1 MKIYTKLH
9 EVIDGVQFFDTIIL
23 YREKGTVPLEHYFT
37 NNDNLKSEIRELS
50 YIYNGKPFIFL
61 SDNGVFAKN
70 KIDYASR
77 LLVESFLKLVNT
89 REKNC
94 NLLDVGCGYGY
105 MGIVIGGVLGC
116 CIDLVDVNKR
126 AVHLSERNIK
136 LNNVKGRAFISNAYE
151 SVKNKY
157 KYIITNPPIR
167 AGKDVVLDI
176 LANAKGHLEDGGE
189 LWFVINKDQG
199 AKSIKKIMDECYKVE
214 VVAKSKGF
222 FVFCA
227 KID

>member
-1 MKIYTKLH
+1 M
-9 EVIDGVQFFDTIIL
+9 
-23 YREKGTVPLEHYFT
+23 PLEHYFT

-50 YIYNGKPFIFL
+50 YIYNGKPFTFL

-70 KIDYASR
+70 KIDYASK

-89 REKNC
+89 RDGDGDYD
-94 NLLDVGCGYGY
+94 LLDVGCGYGY
-105 MGIVIGGVLGC
+105 MGIVIGGILGFSV
-116 CIDLVDVNKR
+116 DLVDVNKR

>member
-89 REKNC
+89 REEDC

-116 CIDLVDVNKR
+116 FVDLVDVNKR

-176 LANAKGHLEDGGE
+176 LANAKGHLEDDGE

>member
-1 MKIYTKLH
+1 M
-9 EVIDGVQFFDTIIL
+9 
-23 YREKGTVPLEHYFT
+23 PLEHYFT
-37 NNDNLKSEIRELS
+37 NNNNLKSEIRELS
-50 YIYNGKPFIFL
+50 YIYNGKPFTFL

-70 KIDYASR
+70 KIDYASK
-77 LLVESFLKLVNT
+77 LLVESFLKLVDT
-89 REKNC
+89 RVEDC

-105 MGIVIGGVLGC
+105 MGIVIGGILKCNV
-116 CIDLVDVNKR
+116 DLVDVNKR

-136 LNNVKGRAFISNAYE
+136 LNNVKGRAFESNAYE
-151 SVKNKY
+151 CVKNKY

-167 AGKDVVLDI
+167 AGKGVVLDI
-176 LANAKGHLEDGGE
+176 LVNAKGHLLDDGE

-199 AKSIKKIMDECYKVE
+199 AKSIKKIMDEYYKVE